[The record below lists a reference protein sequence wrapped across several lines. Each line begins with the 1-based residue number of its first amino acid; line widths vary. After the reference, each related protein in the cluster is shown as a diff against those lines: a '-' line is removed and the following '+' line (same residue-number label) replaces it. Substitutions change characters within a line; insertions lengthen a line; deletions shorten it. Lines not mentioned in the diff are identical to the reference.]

1 MSNEMPPEIQTP
13 PGEIQPVERSQQ
25 VLETSKA
32 ALADVWDILKMVWKD
47 PTNGLQEALTS
58 LGDVRAFKVGL
69 ILCTLFVLACWI
81 AVLKVVNLFAIFA
94 SFIGGG
100 FYGSSYSQLDLSAH
114 IRILLS
120 IATPLAGLILV
131 LWGINRIFKGKGNLK
146 QLTFIAGVSIVPIT
160 FFMLLLWLL
169 GNSSPELVA
178 LAGLFCFTTFV
189 LLLNTSLVGVIRLS
203 SRNALLLV
211 PITMTANLFITK
223 VAFEILY

>member
-13 PGEIQPVERSQQ
+13 EGKIAPVERPQQ
-25 VLETSKA
+25 VLENGKA
-32 ALADVWDILKMVWKD
+32 AFSDVWDVLKIVWKN
-47 PTNGLQEALTS
+47 PSSGLQEALTS

-69 ILCTLFVLACWI
+69 ILFMLFVLACWI

-100 FYGSSYSQLDLSAH
+100 FYGSSYGQLDLSAH

-120 IATPLAGLILV
+120 IATPLAGLIIV
-131 LWGINRIFKGKGNLK
+131 LWGISQIFKGKGNLK
-146 QLTFIAGVSIVPIT
+146 QLTFVAGVSIVPII

-203 SRNALLLV
+203 PCNALLLV